1 MVEDVKCLRILKEG
15 ISLKDIFKEE
25 FLNKLN
31 DNFEE
36 LDIFPVGVAFAV
48 EKDDIDVDM
57 INLAFRS
64 DEDIKNNLVIIDVQ
78 KNPENMEKIIKVFE

>member
-1 MVEDVKCLRILKEG
+1 MVGDVKCLRILKEG
-15 ISLKDIFKEE
+15 ISLKDIFKDE

-31 DNFEE
+31 DNFED

>member
-1 MVEDVKCLRILKEG
+1 MVNEAKCLRILKEG
-15 ISLKDIFKEE
+15 ISLKDIFKDE

-31 DNFEE
+31 ENFED
-36 LDIFPVGVAFAV
+36 LDIFPVGVAFAL

-78 KNPENMEKIIKVFE
+78 KNPKNMEKIIKVFE